1 MQKSGYADCHIH
13 SRYSFDSKTKIS
25 DICKAAIDN
34 GLRAVTI
41 TDHCEICVAG
51 DKNKYWSFRSMKR
64 SHDAAC
70 SAAKHYVGRLEIY
83 AGIELGQP
91 HHHPET
97 AKKVLEQCEYD
108 FVLASV
114 HYLRDRRDFY
124 YLDYITENDP
134 YEVYEQYLNEVAE
147 VVAMGCFDSLAHISY
162 PLRYII
168 GRSGID
174 FDESRFY
181 DKYDSILSELAQKEK
196 ALEINTAGGRSN
208 PFVVPDDRILRRFRE
223 LGGKYITLG
232 SDAHR
237 AAGVGGSMAEG
248 AKMARDAGFDRVVYY
263 SKHQP
268 KEILI

>member
-1 MQKSGYADCHIH
+1 VH
-13 SRYSFDSKTKIS
+13 SRYSFDSHSKIN
-25 DICKAAIDN
+25 DICRGAIER

-41 TDHCEICVAG
+41 TDHCEICIAG
-51 DKNKYWSFRSMKR
+51 GKNKYWSFRDMKR
-64 SHDAAC
+64 SHDAAV
-70 SAAKHYVGRLEIY
+70 SASRHYAGKLEVC

-97 AKKVLEQCEYD
+97 AQKVLERCEYD
-108 FVLASV
+108 CVLASV

-124 YLDYITENDP
+124 YLDYVTENDP
-134 YEVYEQYLNEVAE
+134 YEVYEKYLDEVIE
-147 VVAMGCFDSLAHISY
+147 VVDMGCFDSLAHISY

-174 FDESRFY
+174 FDESRFAVQY
-181 DKYDSILSELAQKEK
+181 DRILSTLAKNGK

-208 PFVVPDDRILRRFRE
+208 PFIVPDVRILRRFRE

-237 AAGVGGSMAEG
+237 PEGVGGSMDKG
-248 AKMARDAGFDRVVYY
+248 AQLAKEAGFDRVVYF
-263 SKHQP
+263 SKHTP
-268 KEILI
+268 IEILI

>member
-1 MQKSGYADCHIH
+1 MQKNGYADCHVH
-13 SRYSFDSKTKIS
+13 SRHSFDSKARIG
-25 DICKAAIDN
+25 DICREAMN
-34 GLRAVTI
+34 RGLRAVTI
-41 TDHCEICVAG
+41 TDHCEICPAG
-51 DKNKYWSFRSMKR
+51 GGNKYWSLASMRR

-70 SAAKHYVGRLEIY
+70 SAARHYAGRLEVC

-97 AKKVLEQCEYD
+97 AVKVLSQRQYD
-108 FVLASV
+108 LVLASV

-134 YEVYEQYLNEVAE
+134 YEVYTRYLDEVFE
-147 VVAMGCFDSLAHISY
+147 VVEMGCFDSLAHISY

-174 FDESRFY
+174 FDQSRFETQY
-181 DKYDSILSELAQKEK
+181 DRILSGLAAKQK

-208 PFVVPDDRILRRFRE
+208 PFIVPDVHLLKRFRE
-223 LGGKYITLG
+223 LGGKYITIG

-237 AAGVGGSMAEG
+237 AEGVGGSFDRGIA
-248 AKMARDAGFDRVVYY
+248 MAREAGFDRVVYY
-263 SKHQP
+263 IQHQP
-268 KEILI
+268 QEILI